1 MEELLTIILN
11 VTKYIARW
19 CRLGRSCHRISKL
32 TLVTPDLNASY
43 SATEKLSSMRFSR
56 SASTFTFEDKN
67 KGGYNTAA
75 LVVI

>member
-43 SATEKLSSMRFSR
+43 SATEKLSSMRGLVEVQAR
-56 SASTFTFEDKN
+56 SLLRTKTRGATTQPP
-67 KGGYNTAA
+67 
-75 LVVI
+75 